1 MEVNTSSITDPTNMY
16 NYMNQ
21 FVADPTILIV
31 ACLVILVFAVF
42 FSSLGNDASSS
53 ISANSTDMLS
63 SSSGNSIG
71 YIIAFVLIMLIVFHA
86 TQYFFSIN
94 VRAFFTNLFTLKPEL
109 DVVIDQTKF
118 EPSVVPEI
126 KLKKQVY
133 NIPGNY
139 YDYTNAKALCNAY
152 GSRLASYK
160 EVESAYKK
168 GGEWCNY
175 GWSEGQ
181 MALFP
186 TQQTTFDN
194 LQKIK
199 GHEHDCGRPGV
210 NGGYIDNKNV
220 RFGVNCYGYKPKMTS
235 EEEEMMKNTTPYPI
249 TEEDVKFQ
257 KQTDFWK
264 TKIDDILVSPFNSD
278 KWSDTPF

>member
-1 MEVNTSSITDPTNMY
+1 MFSDFGICRV
-16 NYMNQ
+16 
-21 FVADPTILIV
+21 
-31 ACLVILVFAVF
+31 
-42 FSSLGNDASSS
+42 FSSLGNDATSI

-71 YIIAFVLIMLIVFHA
+71 YIIAFVLILLIVFHA
-86 TQYFFSIN
+86 FQYFFSIN
-94 VRAFFTNLFTLKPEL
+94 VRAFFTDLFTLKPQL

-126 KLKKQVY
+126 RLKKQVY

-160 EVESAYKK
+160 EVESAYKR

-186 TQQTTFDN
+186 TQQQTFDN

-210 NGGYIDNKNV
+210 NGGYIDNKDV
-220 RFGVNCYGYKPKMTS
+220 RFGVNCYGYKPKITS
-235 EEEEMMKNTTPYPI
+235 EEEEMMQHTTPYPI
-249 TEEDVKFQ
+249 TAEDIKFQ

>member
-21 FVADPTILIV
+21 FVADPKILIV

-42 FSSLGNDASSS
+42 FSSLGNDATSI

-71 YIIAFVLIMLIVFHA
+71 YIIAFVLILLIVFHA
-86 TQYFFSIN
+86 FQYFFSIN
-94 VRAFFTNLFTLKPEL
+94 VRAFFTDLFTLKPQL

-126 KLKKQVY
+126 RLKKQVY

-160 EVESAYKK
+160 EVESAYKR

-186 TQQTTFDN
+186 TQQQTFDN

-210 NGGYIDNKNV
+210 NGGYIDNKDV
-220 RFGVNCYGYKPKMTS
+220 RFGVNCYGYKPKITS
-235 EEEEMMKNTTPYPI
+235 EEEEMMQHTTPYPI
-249 TEEDVKFQ
+249 TAEDIKFQ

>member
-21 FVADPTILIV
+21 FVADPKILIV

-42 FSSLGNDASSS
+42 FSSLGNDATSS
-53 ISANSTDMLS
+53 ISANSTDMFS

-71 YIIAFVLIMLIVFHA
+71 YIIAFVLILLIVFHA
-86 TQYFFSIN
+86 LQYFFSIN
-94 VRAFFTNLFTLKPEL
+94 VRAFFTDLFTLKPQL

-126 KLKKQVY
+126 RLKKQVY

-160 EVESAYKK
+160 EVESAYKR

-186 TQQTTFDN
+186 TQQQTFDN

-210 NGGYIDNKNV
+210 NGGYIDNKDV
-220 RFGVNCYGYKPKMTS
+220 RFGVNCYGYKPKITS
-235 EEEEMMKNTTPYPI
+235 EEEEMMQHTTPYPI
-249 TEEDVKFQ
+249 TAEDIKFQ

>member
-53 ISANSTDMLS
+53 ISTDMLS

-71 YIIAFVLIMLIVFHA
+71 YIIAFVLVMLIGFHA
-86 TQYFFSIN
+86 FQYFFSIN

-160 EVESAYKK
+160 EVETAYKN

-181 MALFP
+181 MAYFP
-186 TQQTTFDN
+186 TQKDTWNKLQENKQTKN
-194 LQKIK
+194 A
-199 GHEHDCGRPGV
+199 CGRPGI
-210 NGGYIDNKNV
+210 NGGFIGNPNV
-220 RFGVNCYGYKPKMTS
+220 RFGANCYGVKPPQPTGWNPGLSIPASPATTHRPVNPRIQKMKDTALLNAFSQPKGEWS
-235 EEEEMMKNTTPYPI
+235 EYFGI
-249 TEEDVKFQ
+249 Q
-257 KQTDFWK
+257 KAK
-264 TKIDDILVSPFNSD
+264 K
-278 KWSDTPF
+278 

>member
-42 FSSLGNDASSS
+42 FSSLGNDATSS
-53 ISANSTDMLS
+53 ISANSTDMFSS
-63 SSSGNSIG
+63 SSSGNTIG

-86 TQYFFSIN
+86 AQYFFSIN

-126 KLKKQVY
+126 RLKKQVY

-139 YDYTNAKALCNAY
+139 YDYTNAKALCSAY

-160 EVESAYKK
+160 EVESAYKN

-194 LQKIK
+194 LQKSR
-199 GHEHDCGRPGV
+199 D
-210 NGGYIDNKNV
+210 
-220 RFGVNCYGYKPKMTS
+220 M
-235 EEEEMMKNTTPYPI
+235 NTTAG
-249 TEEDVKFQ
+249 DQ
-257 KQTDFWK
+257 G
-264 TKIDDILVSPFNSD
+264 
-278 KWSDTPF
+278 

>member
-21 FVADPTILIV
+21 FVADPKILIV

-42 FSSLGNDASSS
+42 FSSLGNDATSI

-71 YIIAFVLIMLIVFHA
+71 YIIAFVLILLIVFHA
-86 TQYFFSIN
+86 LQYFFSIN
-94 VRAFFTNLFTLKPEL
+94 VRAFFTDLFTLKPQL

-126 KLKKQVY
+126 RLKKQVY

-160 EVESAYKK
+160 EVESAYKR

-186 TQQTTFDN
+186 TQQQTFDN

-210 NGGYIDNKNV
+210 NGGYIDNKDV
-220 RFGVNCYGYKPKMTS
+220 RFGVNCYGYKPKITS
-235 EEEEMMKNTTPYPI
+235 EEEEMMQHTTPYPI
-249 TEEDVKFQ
+249 TAEDIKFQ

>member
-21 FVADPTILIV
+21 FVADPNILIV

-53 ISANSTDMLS
+53 ISATSTDMFS

-71 YIIAFVLIMLIVFHA
+71 YIIAFVLIMLIGFHA
-86 TQYFFSIN
+86 IQYFFSIN

-109 DVVIDQTKF
+109 DVVVDQTNF
-118 EPSVVPEI
+118 EPTPIPEI
-126 KLKKQVY
+126 KFKKQVY

-160 EVESAYKK
+160 ELESAYKK

-175 GWSEGQ
+175 GLSEGQ

-210 NGGYIDNKNV
+210 NGGYIGNKNV
-220 RFGVNCYGYKPKMTS
+220 RFGVNCYGYKPKITS
-235 EEEEMMKNTTPYPI
+235 EEEEMMQNTTPYPI

-264 TKIDDILVSPFNSD
+264 TKIDNILVSPFNSD
-278 KWSDTPF
+278 NWSDTPF